1 MRFHVLGVG
10 SIGTLI
16 SHHLRLANASAPIS
30 LIVRK
35 GTANPPPKPR
45 DDAPIWL
52 SVQRANQ
59 RSTSKGF
66 DIEKYDER
74 RRPQPPDPSRDDI
87 NADAVAG
94 PIDSLVVCLKTHA
107 TLPAVRTLAHRL
119 SPNSVI
125 TLLQNGMGVYDQLCS
140 VLFPDPE
147 TRPHFVIGTTTHG
160 VTFTKHFGVVQ
171 HRSKLGDGEIRWG
184 VAPDPRGEVDL
195 EQPSSTPTPT
205 PNLDNLRTTL
215 ETLLSMRSL
224 SPSLLPM
231 PHLHHQL
238 LLKLALNATI
248 NPLTAIL
255 GVGALPNDSLV
266 AAEPGYR
273 LIRLLSAETSAVL
286 TAYLHSLSSPHS
298 PPPDVVRLF
307 SPESLEKRTF
317 ALCRATST
325 NISSMA
331 MDTGRGRETEID
343 SINGYMISL
352 GVRLGIPTPSHRLV
366 TEMVKFA
373 TSVNGLDPMLAGMY
387 RQAVV
392 GAREERR
399 EVAREAMTERELS
412 LREREVAVA
421 EGQLK
426 LAVQDKKR
434 ELRANSKDSRK
445 AYRAMRMAQKMGRDT
460 SGELVR
466 ASVLLYGKASD
477 ESGESSVPGEAV
489 AVDVEESE
497 AAHWAGVGSQDFVAS
512 KSS

>member
-1 MRFHVLGVG
+1 M
-10 SIGTLI
+10 
-16 SHHLRLANASAPIS
+16 
-30 LIVRK
+30 
-35 GTANPPPKPR
+35 
-45 DDAPIWL
+45 
-52 SVQRANQ
+52 QRANQ

-66 DIEKYDER
+66 DIEKYDDR
-74 RRPQPPDPSRDDI
+74 RRPQPPDPSRNHID
-87 NADAVAG
+87 ADAEAVAG

-160 VTFTKHFGVVQ
+160 VTSTKHFGVVQ

-184 VAPDPRGEVDL
+184 VAPDPRGEIDL
-195 EQPSSTPTPT
+195 EQWLWGFRASDVPILTPPPPPELPLPQPPT

-352 GVRLGIPTPSHRLV
+352 GLRLGIPTPSHRLV

-373 TSVNGLDPMLAGMY
+373 TSVNGLDPNLAGMY
-387 RQAVV
+387 RQPVI

-399 EVAREAMTERELS
+399 EAAREMTTERELS

-434 ELRANSKDSRK
+434 EMRANSKDSRK

-460 SGELVR
+460 SGGLVR
-466 ASVLLYGKASD
+466 ASVLLHGKVR
-477 ESGESSVPGEAV
+477 EERVPDEAV
-489 AVDVEESE
+489 AVDVGETE